1 MKRGIVYLRIS
12 TDRQSNHSIAGQQ
25 MMVQGWC
32 DRNDVQVVDVFKDEG
47 FSARNF
53 DRPDFKRLYSF
64 IEKHYR
70 TVDHLVVFA
79 FDRFSRDAGEAIVAI
94 KKLQRQFAIKVVS
107 VSEGI
112 TFDADDPGSFFY
124 AGLMLLKGEDEIIR
138 NKVRINMG
146 IYTAKKKHGRYLGA
160 APFGYRNEKD
170 ENRKPIIVPDP
181 ETAEIVRIIY
191 QQFLMNVPIYL
202 IRKEVSKI
210 GFNLRGNSAVHRI
223 LQNPV
228 YCGLLHV
235 KAYRE
240 YPEELIKG
248 IHEPIIDDVTWQQV
262 QDRFKPQRPHIQV
275 SDDLPL
281 RGVLKCHCGIHLTG
295 AASRGKGGNY
305 YYYYKCKVKGHNNI
319 PAKKAHAQFDRVLE
333 GLNLPLK
340 TTKSIELISLQMFDE
355 KMKSERQLLKIR
367 KSDYEEVQKKLRS
380 VEEKWIN
387 NQMSHETYSRWH
399 SDLTK
404 QSLALKTQIEKF
416 SGNQDKLSQ
425 LFKRELSKLAEL
437 KQLYAKAT
445 TPQKHE
451 LVRMVFDNQLYYE
464 KGSYRTPYVLPILES
479 NSLKT
484 KQLQELILDKKG
496 ESITAFPS
504 SGDGGSRTLVQNREN
519 LRLLHAYP

>member
-12 TDRQSNHSIAGQQ
+12 NDRQSNHSIAGQH
-25 MMVQGWC
+25 MMVQSWC
-32 DRNDVQVVDVFKDEG
+32 DRNDVQVVDVFTDEG

-160 APFGYRNEKD
+160 APFGYKNEKD

-181 ETAEIVRIIY
+181 ETSEIVKIIY

-202 IRKEVSKI
+202 IRKDIIKM
-210 GFNLRGNSAVHRI
+210 GFKLRGNSAVHRI

-240 YPEELIKG
+240 YPEEIIKG
-248 IHEPIIDDVTWQQV
+248 IHDPIIDDFTWQEV
-262 QDRFKPQRPHIQV
+262 QNRFKPQRSHIQV

-281 RGVLKCHCGIHLTG
+281 RGVLKCHCGLHLTG

-305 YYYYKCKVKGHNNI
+305 YYYYKCKISGHNNI
-319 PAKKAHAQFDRVLE
+319 SAIKAHDQFERVLE
-333 GLNLPLK
+333 GLELTL
-340 TTKSIELISLQMFDE
+340 TATKSIEQTSLRMFDE
-355 KMKSERQLLKIR
+355 KLKSETQLLKLR
-367 KSDYEEVQKKLRS
+367 KSNYEDVQKKLRS

-399 SDLTK
+399 SDLTR
-404 QSLALKTQIEKF
+404 QSLALKAQIDKF
-416 SGNQDKLSQ
+416 TGNQNKLVE
-425 LFKRELSKLAEL
+425 LFKKELRKLAKL
-437 KQLYAKAT
+437 KQLYLKAT
-445 TPQKHE
+445 TSQKHE
-451 LVRMVFDNQLYYE
+451 LVRMVFDNRLYYE
-464 KGSYRTPYVLPILES
+464 KGSYRTPYIIPALSHNDLIT
-479 NSLKT
+479 N
-484 KQLQELILDKKG
+484 ELNETNFNKKG
-496 ESITAFPS
+496 ENIAVFPS
-504 SGDGGSRTLVQNREN
+504 GGDAGSRTLVQNREN